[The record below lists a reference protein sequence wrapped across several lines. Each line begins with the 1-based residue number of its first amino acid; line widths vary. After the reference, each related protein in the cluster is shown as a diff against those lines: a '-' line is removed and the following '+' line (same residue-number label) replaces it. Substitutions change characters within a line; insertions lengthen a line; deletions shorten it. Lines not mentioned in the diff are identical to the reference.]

1 LILIWNGINKIYSNS
16 KKKFNK
22 IKKNKKK
29 KMEDKFKQED
39 RVILTHSAYINLHG
53 ILRYKGPIEGTVG
66 VWLGVDLDV
75 PF

>member
-1 LILIWNGINKIYSNS
+1 
-16 KKKFNK
+16 
-22 IKKNKKK
+22 
-29 KMEDKFKQED
+29 MEDKFKQED